1 MISLRNLPIRHRLWL
16 ILAVSVVMLV
26 LQGVFQLYQLNQD
39 LHNNKAEKNRHLVES
54 AMGLLGHFHSMETRG
69 LLSREQAQEHAKTQ
83 IAQLRYGD
91 NDYFWINDLY
101 PRMIMHPT
109 NPKLDGQSL
118 REYADPDGKL
128 LFNEMAEVARS
139 AEQAGAV
146 NYRWPKPG
154 ASAPVPKASYVQLF
168 EPWGWVLG
176 TGVYTDD
183 VEAQFLAQ
191 GISASITGLGITL
204 LMALLLALIARSI
217 VRPVNEAVAAM
228 ANIAS
233 GEADLTHQLDT
244 QGRDEISNLA
254 RHFNTFTGK
263 LHELVDRML
272 TAARSLDQS
281 AHSLGTVALNAEQT
295 SQQQSEQMEQVAT
308 AVNEVS
314 YAVQDV
320 AKNAEHASNEV
331 KQAET
336 LALNGQRNI
345 DQSLEQIDQLS
356 ATITQAVDVMQ
367 GLAGES
373 TQIGSVVEVIRGIAE
388 QTNLL
393 ALNAAIEAARAGEQG
408 RGFAVVADEVR
419 LLAQRTQQST
429 SEIQTMIERL
439 QNNSIAAV
447 RVIQDSNQATQLTV
461 EQTGQARAS
470 LSQIAQG
477 LRTLADAN
485 ASIASATLQQSH
497 VIDDI
502 NRNVT
507 QAAGLAHDTAETSNQ
522 TSTASQQLAQLAG
535 QLNTLLCQF
544 RL

>member
-1 MISLRNLPIRHRLWL
+1 MISLRNLRIRHRLWL
-16 ILAVSVVMLV
+16 ILAVSIVMLV
-26 LQGVFQLYQLNQD
+26 LQGALQLNQLNKD
-39 LHNNKAEKNRHLVES
+39 LHSNKAEKNQHLVES
-54 AMGLLGHFHSMETRG
+54 AIGILSHFHLLETQG
-69 LLSREQAQEHAKTQ
+69 LLSREKAQEMAKTQ
-83 IAQLRYGD
+83 VGKLRYGD
-91 NDYFWINDLY
+91 NDYFWINDLF
-101 PRMIMHPT
+101 PRMVMHPT

-118 REYADPDGKL
+118 KEYADPNGKL
-128 LFNEMAEVARS
+128 LFNEMVAVVRKQ
-139 AEQAGAV
+139 QAGSV
-146 NYRWPKPG
+146 NYSWPKPG
-154 ASAPVPKASYVQLF
+154 ADAPVPKASYVQLF

-183 VEAQFLAQ
+183 VEAQFLSQSIA
-191 GISASITGLGITL
+191 ASTTGLGITL
-204 LMALLLALIARSI
+204 LMALLLTLIARSV
-217 VRPVNEAVAAM
+217 VRPVNEAVEAM

-233 GEADLTHQLDT
+233 GEADLTLQLDAR
-244 QGRDEISNLA
+244 GRDEISNLA

-263 LHELVDRML
+263 LHGTVQQML
-272 TAARSLDQS
+272 TAARSMDQS
-281 AHSLGTVALNAEQT
+281 AHSLGTVANNAKQT

-320 AKNAEHASNEV
+320 AKNADQAAEEV
-331 KQAET
+331 KQAES
-336 LALNGQRNI
+336 LASQGQHNI
-345 DQSLEQIDQLS
+345 DQSLQQIDHLS
-356 ATITQAVDVMQ
+356 TTISEAVDVMQ

-429 SEIQTMIERL
+429 SEIQAMIERL
-439 QNNSIAAV
+439 QSNSIAAV
-447 RVIQDSNQATQLTV
+447 RVIQDSSQATQLTV
-461 EQTGQARAS
+461 EQAGQARDS
-470 LSQIAQG
+470 LSQIAQS
-477 LRTLADAN
+477 LRTLADTN

-507 QAAGLAHDTAETSNQ
+507 QAASLAHDTAETSNQ
-522 TSTASQQLAQLAG
+522 TSSASQQLEQLAG
-535 QLNTLLCQF
+535 QLNKQLGQF